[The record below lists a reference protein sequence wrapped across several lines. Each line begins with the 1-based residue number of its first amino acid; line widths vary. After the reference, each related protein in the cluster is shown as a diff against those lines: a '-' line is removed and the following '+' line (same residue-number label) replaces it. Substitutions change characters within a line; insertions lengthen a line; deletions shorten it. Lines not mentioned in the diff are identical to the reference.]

1 MTSKLVSLVFNMWD
15 DADRAFAE
23 LSAEEATTQHDGGSS
38 FGWTLVHQAAFED
51 GFINVAVRGL
61 PRHPVLQQQFE
72 QHRASGASDQWPAIL
87 DAAREVRA
95 SLREYLAPLSDAELE
110 TIAAPATSRRPAYA
124 LRYIL
129 MRDVAH
135 TYFHIGEVASKRD
148 RLGKGTGDYP
158 GPLPD
163 AI

>member
-15 DADRAFAE
+15 DVDRAFGE
-23 LSAEEATTQHDGGSS
+23 LSPEEATTQDDGGSS
-38 FGWTLVHQAAFED
+38 FGWTLVHQMAFED
-51 GFINVAVRGL
+51 GFINVAIRGL
-61 PRHPVLQQQFE
+61 PRHPTLQQQFG
-72 QHRASGASDQWPAIL
+72 QHRSSGASDQWPAIL
-87 DAAREVRA
+87 DAVREVRD
-95 SLREYLAPLSDAELE
+95 SLREYLTPLSDADIE
-110 TIAAPATSRRPAYA
+110 TIHAPATSRRPANP

-163 AI
+163 AV